1 MLHSILKHL
10 VPINK
15 SIANNIMCLI
25 SNNTRMW
32 QNHKQNKN
40 TAASVIFILNN
51 SSLQRENWVT
61 YIFILNLL
69 CFE

>member
-25 SNNTRMW
+25 SKYTHVAKS
-32 QNHKQNKN
+32 QTKQKH
-40 TAASVIFILNN
+40 SGECDIHLNN